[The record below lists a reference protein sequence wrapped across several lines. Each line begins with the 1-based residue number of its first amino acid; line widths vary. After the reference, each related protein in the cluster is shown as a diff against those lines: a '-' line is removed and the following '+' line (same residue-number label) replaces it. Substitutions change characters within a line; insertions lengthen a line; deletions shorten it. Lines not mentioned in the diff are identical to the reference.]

1 MDRGKIDDRYKW
13 DLSKIYDG
21 IDKFN
26 EDMEKVKN
34 TLGEFDYY
42 RNVTYDENNLYELL
56 SLYMSVRRK
65 LSKLEVYTSLLCDED
80 MSISKNRELKERV
93 NNLASSYT
101 KSTYFINP
109 NILKLDY
116 QEIIN
121 FMKKNNK
128 LKEFKRYFELLF
140 RYKKHTLTDD
150 EEKLLAN
157 LSKIFDNNYETYELM
172 KDSDMSFPNFF
183 VNDKEYELDNSKYGV
198 YMEHDD
204 RMVRETAFTTLYK
217 MYKQYRNVYANLLIS
232 HVKEYSS
239 IVKIKKFNS
248 SIEASLFDDEL
259 DLSIYNNL
267 IDVVNNKI
275 GILHKY
281 YKLKKDVLNLPELH
295 LYDVYVNL
303 VSDNNNTY
311 KFDDSKETVI
321 NALSI
326 LGEDYINIL
335 KKGIEDRWID
345 VYPNR
350 GKRTGGY
357 SSGCYDTNPYILL
370 NYQDKYDDMS
380 TLAHELGHSMH
391 SYYTIKNNPFQYGH
405 YSIFVAEVAS
415 TVNELLL
422 AKYIIKN
429 STNKNEKLFIL
440 NRIMELFRATFY
452 RQAMFSE
459 FEKKV
464 YSMIEEEKEISVDIL
479 CDEYYK
485 LNKFYFG
492 DNVYVDEEIK
502 YEWERIPHF
511 FYNFYVYKYATGLS
525 VASYIVN
532 GLLEGKITSDQYIS
546 FLKCGNSVSPLDS
559 LKVTSVDLSNSKVF
573 EEAVSMFDQ
582 TIEEFRKIYFDR

>member
-1 MDRGKIDDRYKW
+1 MDREKIDERYKW
-13 DLSKIYDG
+13 DLSKIYDSV
-21 IDKFN
+21 DKFN
-26 EDMEKVKN
+26 EDMKKVKD
-34 TLGEFDYY
+34 TLGEFDHYK
-42 RNVTYDENNLYELL
+42 NVTYDENNLYELL

-80 MSISKNRELKERV
+80 MSISKNRELKESV
-93 NNLASSYT
+93 NNIDSSYT
-101 KSTYFINP
+101 KATYFIKP
-109 NILKLDY
+109 SILKLDY

-121 FMKKNNK
+121 FMEKNNK

-140 RYKKHTLTDD
+140 RYKMHTLTDD

-157 LSKIFDNNYETYELM
+157 LSKIFNNNYETYELM
-172 KDSDMSFPNFF
+172 KDSDMTFPNFF
-183 VNDKEYELDNSKYGV
+183 VNGKEYELDNSKYGV
-198 YMEHDD
+198 YMEDND

-239 IVKIKKFNS
+239 IVKIKKFSS

-259 DLSIYNNL
+259 ELSIYNNL

-326 LGEDYINIL
+326 LGEDYISIL
-335 KKGIEDRWID
+335 KEGIKDRWID

-391 SYYTIKNNPFQYGH
+391 SYYTIKNNPYQYGH

-452 RQAMFSE
+452 RQAMFAE

-464 YSMIEEEKEISVDIL
+464 YSMIEEEKAISVDIL

-492 DNVYVDEEIK
+492 DNVYVDEDIK

-511 FYNFYVYKYATGLS
+511 YYNFYVYKYATGLS

-532 GLLEGKITSDQYIS
+532 GLLEGKITSNQYIS

-559 LKVTSVDLSNSKVF
+559 LKVAGVDLSNSKVF

>member
-1 MDRGKIDDRYKW
+1 MDREKIDERYKW
-13 DLSKIYDG
+13 DLSKIYDSV
-21 IDKFN
+21 DKFN
-26 EDMEKVKN
+26 EDIKKVKD
-34 TLGEFDYY
+34 TLGEFDHYK
-42 RNVTYDENNLYELL
+42 NVTYDENNLYELL

-80 MSISKNRELKERV
+80 MSISKNRELKESV
-93 NNLASSYT
+93 NNIDSSYT
-101 KSTYFINP
+101 KATYFIKP
-109 NILKLDY
+109 SILKLDY

-121 FMKKNNK
+121 FMEKNNK

-140 RYKKHTLTDD
+140 RYKMHTLTDD

-157 LSKIFDNNYETYELM
+157 LSKIFNNNYETYELM

-198 YMEHDD
+198 YMEDND

-239 IVKIKKFNS
+239 IVKIKKFSS

-259 DLSIYNNL
+259 ELSIYNNL

-326 LGEDYINIL
+326 LGEDYISIL
-335 KKGIEDRWID
+335 KEGIKDRWID

-391 SYYTIKNNPFQYGH
+391 SYYTIKNNPYQYGH

-452 RQAMFSE
+452 RQAMFAE

-464 YSMIEEEKEISVDIL
+464 YSMIEEEKAISVDIL

-492 DNVYVDEEIK
+492 DNVYVDEDIK

-511 FYNFYVYKYATGLS
+511 YYNFYVYKYATGLS

-532 GLLEGKITSDQYIS
+532 GLLEGKITSNQYIS

-559 LKVTSVDLSNSKVF
+559 LKVTGVDLSNSKVF

>member
-1 MDRGKIDDRYKW
+1 MDREKIDERYKW
-13 DLSKIYDG
+13 DLSKIYDSV
-21 IDKFN
+21 DKFN
-26 EDMEKVKN
+26 EDMKKVKD
-34 TLGEFDYY
+34 TLGEFDHYK
-42 RNVTYDENNLYELL
+42 NVTYDENNLYELL

-80 MSISKNRELKERV
+80 MSISKNRELKESV
-93 NNLASSYT
+93 NNIDSSYT
-101 KSTYFINP
+101 KATYFINP
-109 NILKLDY
+109 SILKLDY

-121 FMKKNNK
+121 FMEKNNK

-140 RYKKHTLTDD
+140 RYKMHTLTDD

-157 LSKIFDNNYETYELM
+157 LSKIFNNNYETYELM
-172 KDSDMSFPNFF
+172 KDSDMTFPNFF
-183 VNDKEYELDNSKYGV
+183 VNGKEYELDNSKYGV
-198 YMEHDD
+198 YMEDND

-239 IVKIKKFNS
+239 IVKIKKFSS

-259 DLSIYNNL
+259 ELSIYNNL

-303 VSDNNNTY
+303 VSDINNTY

-326 LGEDYINIL
+326 LGEDYISIL
-335 KKGIEDRWID
+335 KEGIKDRWID

-391 SYYTIKNNPFQYGH
+391 SYYTIKNNPYQYGH

-452 RQAMFSE
+452 RQAMFAE

-464 YSMIEEEKEISVDIL
+464 YSMIEEEKAISVDIL

-492 DNVYVDEEIK
+492 DNVYVDEDIK

-511 FYNFYVYKYATGLS
+511 YYNFYVYKYATGLS

-559 LKVTSVDLSNSKVF
+559 LKVAGVDLSNSKDF

>member
-1 MDRGKIDDRYKW
+1 MDREKIDERYKW
-13 DLSKIYDG
+13 DLSKIYDS

-26 EDMEKVKN
+26 EDMEKVKD
-34 TLGEFDYY
+34 TLDEFDCYK
-42 RNVTYDENNLYELL
+42 NVTYDENNLYELL

-80 MSISKNRELKERV
+80 MSISKNRELKESV
-93 NNLASSYT
+93 NNIDSSYT
-101 KSTYFINP
+101 KATYFIKP
-109 NILKLDY
+109 SILKLDY

-121 FMKKNNK
+121 FMEKNNK

-157 LSKIFDNNYETYELM
+157 LSKIFNNNYETYELM

-198 YMEHDD
+198 YMEDND
-204 RMVRETAFTTLYK
+204 RMVRETAFITLYK

-239 IVKIKKFNS
+239 IVKIKKFSS

-259 DLSIYNNL
+259 ELSIYNNL

-326 LGEDYINIL
+326 LGEDYISIL
-335 KKGIEDRWID
+335 KEGIKDRWID

-391 SYYTIKNNPFQYGH
+391 SYYTIKNNPYQYGH

-452 RQAMFSE
+452 RQAMFAE

-464 YSMIEEEKEISVDIL
+464 YSMIEEEKAISVDIL

-492 DNVYVDEEIK
+492 DNVYVDEDIK

-511 FYNFYVYKYATGLS
+511 YYNFYVYKYATGLS

-532 GLLEGKITSDQYIS
+532 GLLEGKITSNQYIS

-559 LKVTSVDLSNSKVF
+559 LKVAGVDLSNSKVF

>member
-1 MDRGKIDDRYKW
+1 MDREKIDERYKW
-13 DLSKIYDG
+13 DLSKIYDS

-26 EDMEKVKN
+26 EDMEKVKD
-34 TLGEFDYY
+34 TLDEFDCYK
-42 RNVTYDENNLYELL
+42 NVTYDENNLYELL

-80 MSISKNRELKERV
+80 MSISKNRELKESV
-93 NNLASSYT
+93 NNIDSSYT
-101 KSTYFINP
+101 KATYFIKP
-109 NILKLDY
+109 SILKLDY

-121 FMKKNNK
+121 FMEKNNK

-140 RYKKHTLTDD
+140 RYKMHTLTDD

-157 LSKIFDNNYETYELM
+157 LSKIFNNNYETYELM

-198 YMEHDD
+198 YMEDND
-204 RMVRETAFTTLYK
+204 RMVRETAFITLYK

-239 IVKIKKFNS
+239 IVKIKKFSS

-259 DLSIYNNL
+259 ELSIYNNL

-326 LGEDYINIL
+326 LGEDYISIL
-335 KKGIEDRWID
+335 KEGIKDRWID

-391 SYYTIKNNPFQYGH
+391 SYYTIKNNPYQYGH

-452 RQAMFSE
+452 RQAMFAE

-464 YSMIEEEKEISVDIL
+464 YSMIEEEKAISVDIL

-492 DNVYVDEEIK
+492 DNVYVDEDIK

-511 FYNFYVYKYATGLS
+511 YYNFYVYKYATGLS

-532 GLLEGKITSDQYIS
+532 GLLEGKITSNQYIS

-559 LKVTSVDLSNSKVF
+559 LKVAGVDLSNSKVF

>member
-101 KSTYFINP
+101 KATYFIKP

-198 YMEHDD
+198 YMEDND

-239 IVKIKKFNS
+239 IVKIKKFSS

>member
-1 MDRGKIDDRYKW
+1 MDREKIDERYKW
-13 DLSKIYDG
+13 DLSKIYDSV
-21 IDKFN
+21 DKFN
-26 EDMEKVKN
+26 EDMKKVKD
-34 TLGEFDYY
+34 TLGEFDHYK
-42 RNVTYDENNLYELL
+42 NVTYDENNLYELL

-80 MSISKNRELKERV
+80 MSISKNRELKESV
-93 NNLASSYT
+93 NNIDSSYT
-101 KSTYFINP
+101 KATYFIKP
-109 NILKLDY
+109 SILKLDY

-121 FMKKNNK
+121 FMEKNNK

-140 RYKKHTLTDD
+140 RYKMHTLTDD

-157 LSKIFDNNYETYELM
+157 LSKIFNNNYETYELM
-172 KDSDMSFPNFF
+172 KDSDMTFPNFF
-183 VNDKEYELDNSKYGV
+183 VNGKEYELDNSKYGV
-198 YMEHDD
+198 YMEDND

-239 IVKIKKFNS
+239 IVKIKKFSS

-259 DLSIYNNL
+259 ELSIYNNL

-326 LGEDYINIL
+326 LGEDYISIL
-335 KKGIEDRWID
+335 KEGIKDRWID

-391 SYYTIKNNPFQYGH
+391 SYYTIKNNPYQYGH

-452 RQAMFSE
+452 RQAMFAE

-464 YSMIEEEKEISVDIL
+464 YSMIEEEKAISVDIL

-492 DNVYVDEEIK
+492 DNVYVDEDIK

-511 FYNFYVYKYATGLS
+511 YYNFYVYKYAIGLS

-559 LKVTSVDLSNSKVF
+559 LKVAGVDLSNSKVF

>member
-1 MDRGKIDDRYKW
+1 MDREKIDERYKW
-13 DLSKIYDG
+13 DLSKIYDSV
-21 IDKFN
+21 DKFN
-26 EDMEKVKN
+26 EDMKKVKD
-34 TLGEFDYY
+34 TLGEFDHYK
-42 RNVTYDENNLYELL
+42 NVTYDENNLYELL

-80 MSISKNRELKERV
+80 MSISKNRELKESV
-93 NNLASSYT
+93 NNIDSSYT
-101 KSTYFINP
+101 KATYFINP
-109 NILKLDY
+109 SILKLDY

-121 FMKKNNK
+121 FMEKNNK

-140 RYKKHTLTDD
+140 RYKMHTLTDD

-157 LSKIFDNNYETYELM
+157 LSKIFNKNYETYELM
-172 KDSDMSFPNFF
+172 KDSDMTFPNFF
-183 VNDKEYELDNSKYGV
+183 VNGKEYELDNSKYGV
-198 YMEHDD
+198 YMEDND

-239 IVKIKKFNS
+239 IVKIKKFSS

-259 DLSIYNNL
+259 ELSIYNNL

-326 LGEDYINIL
+326 LGEDYISIL
-335 KKGIEDRWID
+335 KEGIKDRWID

-391 SYYTIKNNPFQYGH
+391 SYYTIKNNPYQYGH

-452 RQAMFSE
+452 RQAMFAE

-464 YSMIEEEKEISVDIL
+464 YSMIEEEKAISVDIL

-492 DNVYVDEEIK
+492 DNVYVDEDIK

-511 FYNFYVYKYATGLS
+511 YYNFYVYKYATGLS

-559 LKVTSVDLSNSKVF
+559 LKVAGVDLSNSKDF

>member
-1 MDRGKIDDRYKW
+1 MDREKIDERYKW
-13 DLSKIYDG
+13 DLSKIYDSV
-21 IDKFN
+21 DKFN
-26 EDMEKVKN
+26 EDMKKVKD
-34 TLGEFDYY
+34 TLGEFDHYK
-42 RNVTYDENNLYELL
+42 NVTYDENNLYELL

-80 MSISKNRELKERV
+80 MSISKNRELKESV
-93 NNLASSYT
+93 NNIDSSYT
-101 KSTYFINP
+101 KATYFIKP
-109 NILKLDY
+109 SILKLDY

-121 FMKKNNK
+121 FMEKNNK

-140 RYKKHTLTDD
+140 RYKMHTLTDD

-157 LSKIFDNNYETYELM
+157 LSKIFNNNYETYELM
-172 KDSDMSFPNFF
+172 KDSDMTFPNFF
-183 VNDKEYELDNSKYGV
+183 VNGKEYELDNSKYGV
-198 YMEHDD
+198 YMEDND

-239 IVKIKKFNS
+239 IVKIKKFSS

-259 DLSIYNNL
+259 ELSIYNNL

-335 KKGIEDRWID
+335 KKGIKDRWID

-464 YSMIEEEKEISVDIL
+464 YSMIEEEKAISVDIL

-492 DNVYVDEEIK
+492 DNVYVDEDIK

-511 FYNFYVYKYATGLS
+511 YYNFYVYKYATGLS

-532 GLLEGKITSDQYIS
+532 GLLEGKITSNQYIS

-559 LKVTSVDLSNSKVF
+559 LKVAGVDLSNSKVF

>member
-1 MDRGKIDDRYKW
+1 MDREKIDERYKW
-13 DLSKIYDG
+13 DLSKIYDSV
-21 IDKFN
+21 DKFN
-26 EDMEKVKN
+26 EDMKKVKD
-34 TLGEFDYY
+34 TLGEFDHYK
-42 RNVTYDENNLYELL
+42 NVTYDENNLYELL

-80 MSISKNRELKERV
+80 MSISKNRELKESV
-93 NNLASSYT
+93 NNIDSSYT
-101 KSTYFINP
+101 KATYFIKP
-109 NILKLDY
+109 SILKLDY

-121 FMKKNNK
+121 FMEKNNK

-140 RYKKHTLTDD
+140 RYKMHTLTDD
-150 EEKLLAN
+150 EEKILAN
-157 LSKIFDNNYETYELM
+157 LSKIFNNNYETYELM
-172 KDSDMSFPNFF
+172 KDSDMTFPNFF
-183 VNDKEYELDNSKYGV
+183 VNGKEYELDNSKYGV
-198 YMEHDD
+198 YMEDND

-239 IVKIKKFNS
+239 IVKIKKFSS

-259 DLSIYNNL
+259 ELSIYNNL